1 MMEIP
6 EFITVPS
13 RKFRRA
19 RRGSIQL
26 GIYLIFALAL
36 VACASPAS
44 PAASPIGSLTT
55 PETGATSEQ
64 SMSSETQA
72 KTISTPTAPQ
82 PTVTSAHDT
91 ETATPL
97 LKVEPLFTAS
107 GLRLRF
113 DSWAPNSQW
122 ITFWV
127 GEADD
132 LPAYLAFANV
142 NSGETCQHDD
152 VKAQDLG
159 SGRVVW
165 QEDGSAIAILN
176 REGEAIGGV
185 PCEAFASVDNV
196 SLPNP
201 YSRVDLSPDGR
212 HLAERI
218 ILELEEQAFHTE
230 LRVTEVGTG
239 RTIVSVPYI
248 DSPHFVYG
256 GPRWLNDELYLIG
269 MTVDKGILYYS
280 VSDDRVGNVFPDLLG
295 LAMNDEQN
303 VSTIGVQADP
313 TFGEYHMLL
322 GMSDQGA
329 LLFHSE
335 LDQAEELHFYPGSFA
350 DGSGGWRSF
359 SPDGKWLLFL
369 NDTPVGNGEMDYW
382 LRAVDPPSSA
392 PVKIADQ
399 ASSGGLSSNGQ
410 LMAFFRQGNVL
421 IVSFPEGRLLSRWQ
435 APNYWLD
442 RLWWSP
448 DGSRLVTYGSHM
460 ESGQEALFV
469 IEP

>member
-1 MMEIP
+1 ME
-6 EFITVPS
+6 
-13 RKFRRA
+13 
-19 RRGSIQL
+19 
-26 GIYLIFALAL
+26 
-36 VACASPAS
+36 
-44 PAASPIGSLTT
+44 
-55 PETGATSEQ
+55 
-64 SMSSETQA
+64 
-72 KTISTPTAPQ
+72 PQ
-82 PTVTSAHDT
+82 PTATLAPVT
-91 ETATPL
+91 ETPS
-97 LKVEPLFTAS
+97 TAS
-107 GLRLRF
+107 APLTSKEPFITADGLRLRF
-113 DSWAPNSQW
+113 DSWAPENLW
-122 ITFWV
+122 FAYWL
-127 GEADD
+127 GESEEN
-132 LPAYLAFANV
+132 LVSLAFANV
-142 NSGETCQHDD
+142 DSGETCQYED

-176 REGEAIGGV
+176 REGKAIGGV
-185 PCEAFASVDNV
+185 PCEAFAPVDNV

-201 YSRVDLSPDGR
+201 YTRVDLSPDGR

-280 VSDDRVGNVFPDLLG
+280 VSDDRVSNVFPDLLG

-313 TFGEYHMLL
+313 TFGEYHILL

-335 LDQAEELHFYPGSFA
+335 LDQTEELHFYPGSFA

-369 NDTPVGNGEMDYW
+369 SDTPVGNGEMDYW

-410 LMAFFRQGNVL
+410 LMAFFRQGTVL